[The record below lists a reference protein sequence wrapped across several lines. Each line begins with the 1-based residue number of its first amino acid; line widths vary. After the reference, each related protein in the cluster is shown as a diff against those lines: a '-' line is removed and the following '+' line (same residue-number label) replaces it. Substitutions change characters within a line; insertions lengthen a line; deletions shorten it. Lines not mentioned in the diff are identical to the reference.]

1 MAIYHLEAKIVS
13 RGTGRSVVA
22 AAAYMGCD
30 VITNEYDGITHD
42 YTRKGGLVWDHI
54 FLPTQA
60 PPEWSDRGILWN
72 AVEKAEKVKDS
83 QLARELIVALPV
95 ELPAEEW
102 KSLLTDYVT
111 EQFVSDGMC
120 ADVAIHDTDGHNPHA
135 HILLTVRPLDENGT
149 WQYKTQKEYLCIRNG
164 EERGFTAQEFL
175 QAQRD
180 GWEKQYPYMKDSKK
194 VFLPPS
200 KAADLERVSKQPKNT
215 AYGRKNPVT
224 ARWNSK
230 EQLEAWRSAW
240 SGIVNRH
247 LEKAQQPKRI
257 DHRSYADQGIEL
269 KPTIHEGV
277 TARMLEKKGVVSDR
291 CELNREIRKDNAL
304 IRSLKAFL
312 ANAKETITDLVQVF
326 AEKLESIRDTLV
338 ATLYGERQAMAEHRY
353 QWDSYCTVRDRLK
366 RLETLLP
373 EWKAKTTE
381 QKRVHKELQSTGK
394 IHFKKRKELAEKD
407 AVLIEEVNELQNERS
422 TLLSALGLTDEKQ
435 IAAKWNA
442 IQPLEDEADRQYGI
456 SLKYSEQNRLA
467 RNEYDAVARESVEQG
482 IPQKELYR
490 RQLDIRPENTN
501 RLRDRLKQDYKGDF
515 SENRFR
521 SAALDVRNYLHDR
534 HYAFSSYEKD
544 LQRKARKHAPDT
556 RADRTPRRRSSEPE
570 R

>member
-1 MAIYHLEAKIVS
+1 MAIYHLEAKIIS
-13 RGTGRSVVA
+13 RGTGRSAVA
-22 AAAYMGCD
+22 AAAYMSCD

-42 YTRKGGLVWDHI
+42 YSRKGGLVWEHI
-54 FLPTQA
+54 FLLSQA
-60 PPEWSDRGILWN
+60 PPEWSDRGTLWN
-72 AVEKAEKVKDS
+72 AVEQAEKAKDS
-83 QLARELIVALPV
+83 RLARELIVALPI

-102 KSLLTDYVT
+102 KSILTEFIT

-135 HILLTVRPLDENGT
+135 HILLTVRPIDENGR
-149 WQYKTQKEYLCIRNG
+149 WQYKTQKEYLCVRNG
-164 EERGFTAQEFL
+164 EECGFTAQEFL

-180 GWEKQYPYMKDSKK
+180 DWEKQYPYKKDGKK

-200 KAADLERVSKQPKNT
+200 KATGLDRLSKQPKST
-215 AYGRKNPVT
+215 TYGRQNPIT

-230 EQLEAWRSAW
+230 EQMEAWRSEWANA
-240 SGIVNRH
+240 VNRH
-247 LEKAQQPKRI
+247 LEKVQQPERI
-257 DHRSYADQGIEL
+257 DYRSFADQGLDL

-277 TARMLEKKGVVSDR
+277 AARVLENKGIVSDR
-291 CELNREIRKDNAL
+291 CELNRQIRADNAL
-304 IRSLKAFL
+304 IRKLKELLSAV
-312 ANAKETITDLVQVF
+312 KDVIQVF

-373 EWKAKTTE
+373 ELKVKATQ
-381 QKRVHKELQSTGK
+381 QKQVHKELQSTGK

-407 AVLIEEVNELQNERS
+407 AVLIEEVNELQSERS

-435 IAAKWNA
+435 IPTKWKA
-442 IQPLEDEADRQYGI
+442 IQPLEDEADRQYGL
-456 SLKYSEQNRLA
+456 SLEYSEQNRLA
-467 RNEYDAVARESVEQG
+467 RNEYDAVAKESVEQG

-501 RLRDRLKQDYKGDF
+501 HLRDRLKQDCKGDF

-521 SAALDVRNYLHDR
+521 SAALDVRNYLHDQ
-534 HYAFSSYEKD
+534 HYAFSSYEKE
-544 LQRKARKHAPDT
+544 LQRKARKHESDA
-556 RADRTPRRRSSEPE
+556 RADRTPRRRSSEPD

>member
-1 MAIYHLEAKIVS
+1 MPQAVIVWAASAAGAVSRKEADAAENLHRRFSRETAATVSSNTFFRKDLLMAIYHLEAKIVS
-13 RGTGRSVVA
+13 RGTGRSVVV

-42 YTRKGGLVWDHI
+42 YTRKGGLVWEHI
-54 FLPTQA
+54 FLPAQA
-60 PPEWSDRGILWN
+60 PPEWSDRGTLWN
-72 AVEKAEKVKDS
+72 AVEKAEKAKDS
-83 QLARELIVALPV
+83 QLARELIAALPV
-95 ELPAEEW
+95 ELSAEEW
-102 KSLLTDYVT
+102 KAILTEYIA
-111 EQFVSDGMC
+111 EQYVSDGMC
-120 ADVAIHDTDGHNPHA
+120 ADVAIHDTDSHNPHA

-149 WQYKTQKEYLCIRNG
+149 WQYKTQKEYLCVRGN
-164 EERGFTAQEFL
+164 EEKGFTAQEFL

-180 GWEKQYPYMKDSKK
+180 GWEKQYQYKKDGKK

-200 KAADLERVSKQPKNT
+200 KAAGLERVSKQPKNT

-240 SGIVNRH
+240 SGVVNRQ
-247 LEKAQQPKRI
+247 LEKAQQPERI

-277 TARMLEKKGVVSDR
+277 TARVLERKGIVSDR
-291 CELNREIRKDNAL
+291 CELNRQIKADNAL
-304 IRSLKAFL
+304 IRKLKELLSAV
-312 ANAKETITDLVQVF
+312 KDVIQVF

-338 ATLYGERQAMAEHRY
+338 ATLYGERQAMAEHQY
-353 QWDSYCTVRDRLK
+353 HWDSFCTVRDRLK

-373 EWKAKTTE
+373 ELKTKAKE

-422 TLLSALGLTDEKQ
+422 TLMSALGLTDEKQ
-435 IAAKWNA
+435 IPAKWKA
-442 IQPLEDEADRQYGI
+442 IHPLEDEADRQYGI
-456 SLKYSEQNRLA
+456 SLEYSEQNRLT
-467 RNEYDAVARESVEQG
+467 RNEYDTVTRESVEQG

-490 RQLDIRPENTN
+490 RQLDIRLEKKT
-501 RLRDRLKQDYKGDF
+501 G
-515 SENRFR
+515 
-521 SAALDVRNYLHDR
+521 SAIG
-534 HYAFSSYEKD
+534 
-544 LQRKARKHAPDT
+544 
-556 RADRTPRRRSSEPE
+556 
-570 R
+570 

>member
-42 YTRKGGLVWDHI
+42 YTRKGGLTWEHI
-54 FLPTQA
+54 FLPAQA
-60 PPEWSDRGILWN
+60 PPEWHDRGTLWN
-72 AVEKAEKVKDS
+72 AVENAEKAKDS
-83 QLARELIVALPV
+83 RLARELIAALPV

-102 KSLLTDYVT
+102 KTILTDYVT

-135 HILLTVRPLDENGT
+135 HILLTVRPLNQDGT
-149 WQYKTQKEYLCIRNG
+149 WQYKTQKEYLCVRNG
-164 EERGFTAQEFL
+164 EERGYTAQEFL

-180 GWEKQYPYMKDSKK
+180 GWEKQYPYKKDGKK
-194 VFLPPS
+194 VFLPLS
-200 KAADLERVSKQPKNT
+200 KAAGLERVSKQPKNT

-230 EQLEAWRSAW
+230 EQLETWRSAW
-240 SGIVNRH
+240 SGVVNRH
-247 LEKAQQPKRI
+247 LEKAQQPERI
-257 DHRSYADQGIEL
+257 DHRSFADQGIEL

-277 TARMLEKKGVVSDR
+277 TARVLERKGIVSDR
-291 CELNREIRKDNAL
+291 CELNRQIKADNVLIRK
-304 IRSLKAFL
+304 LKEL
-312 ANAKETITDLVQVF
+312 LSVVKDVIQVF

-373 EWKAKTTE
+373 ELKEKTTQ

-435 IAAKWNA
+435 IAAKWKA

-467 RNEYDAVARESVEQG
+467 RNEYDAVASESVEQG

-501 RLRDRLKQDYKGDF
+501 RLRDRLKHDYKGDF
-515 SENRFR
+515 SENRFHL
-521 SAALDVRNYLHDR
+521 AALDVRNYLRDR
-534 HYAFSSYEKD
+534 HYAFSSYEKE
-544 LQRKARKHAPDT
+544 LQRKARKHESAT